1 MNFSREQNVRVCY
14 IFRFP
19 MARVTIYHSSV
30 PGSLKVRKD
39 QQRVQDLLTM
49 KKIAFDMVD
58 VSVDEDGKNY
68 MVSCG

>member
-1 MNFSREQNVRVCY
+1 
-14 IFRFP
+14 

-68 MVSCG
+68 MVSRG